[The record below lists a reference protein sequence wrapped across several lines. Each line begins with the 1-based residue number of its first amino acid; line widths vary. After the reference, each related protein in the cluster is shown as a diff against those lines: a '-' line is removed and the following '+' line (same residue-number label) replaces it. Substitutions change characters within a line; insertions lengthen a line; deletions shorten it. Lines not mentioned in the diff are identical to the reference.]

1 MGEGWRLR
9 RATPHVRARKPG
21 LDEMG
26 PGREEAPAGTEGFVR
41 PEKPDP
47 GVSNWRK
54 GRGRR

>member
-1 MGEGWRLR
+1 MTPRAARLGGSR
-9 RATPHVRARKPG
+9 KPRKPG

-26 PGREEAPAGTEGFVR
+26 PGREEAPAGADGFVR